1 MTDRHVIEQAVFDFR
16 FDSEEQALAQQAG
29 LGAFIRDDL
38 LPVIDE
44 VFSAHA
50 EPGVVFRFD
59 SLEIDLGAVGYDS
72 FRDELKDRLRDRLR
86 EALTAHLFSDGPT
99 AGDPSRERIARE
111 EWEWRQVRFFLERGY
126 LPWNA
131 APPDARK
138 LEEILLR
145 HLRNNGPG
153 FVRAIRSLGQ
163 RDAVLRRIVNQ
174 FSDAVLVELARIVRP
189 SRHDP
194 GSFPTGIAGRTARQ
208 EFLTELLQ
216 DVAADSGAS
225 ALPAALRRR
234 IGDALQRGDAGWL
247 SAAWPGLC
255 RDYARPLLEELL
267 AHGRLAAVRKRIAG
281 QFPET
286 VVKGILLLL
295 EPGESAFIEVVT
307 EKPELFRRALGDGQ
321 GNAARSRRP
330 LWEFTLGYLI
340 AERGSLF
347 NRKAYL
353 GSLVRQMAAHANLDF
368 RELLVSMHQ
377 MLVQSMVATPL
388 QAELMELLHEI
399 AAESGV
405 ALPGAKGKAPGKG
418 EPVALVS
425 LRQKVRK
432 ALLQGTFEELAPIWP
447 GLVRDYPSLL
457 RQELHR
463 LGNRETVRRR
473 IAERFPE
480 AMIREILLL
489 EPAEAGFVT
498 QVVGRRELFRQ
509 AGAFI
514 RDGSEEVGKRLWEF
528 TLAYQLEER
537 GSSFNKKSYMGS
549 LLRQMAAHD
558 NLDPLALMQAVYGV
572 LDGIRPI
579 SPLHAELLMLVREL
593 MSETALSTA
602 AAAPDGYSRPLR
614 PHDPVETVRQGL
626 IRRGAGSPL
635 AVAELTGALDE
646 LAGNRPEQ
654 LAQLFQE
661 LQEGEAFRFSGN
673 SMTAQALRRLIDLF
687 LLFRQRADTPKRAQF
702 LATMDEW
709 SARSG
714 DPGRFFGQVLERLVR
729 NLPVDCAA
737 LCAQPAEGTTAL
749 PGDPLFA
756 RAREQSIAGG
766 RETPVDRSAGQ
777 PTQQSGSD
785 DEAGGDEMPAE
796 QPAIPAQPAL
806 HAAQEASGAPAPATG
821 PGSGTGE
828 AEKVS
833 TPLAWRPDNEPEELS
848 GEIYIANAGL
858 VLTAPYL
865 PQLFGMF
872 GLLAHPAFVDADAA
886 EHGVH
891 LLQYL
896 ADKGTRTAEPLLVLN
911 KILCGVTPETP
922 VALEGDLSTREMEI
936 CDGMIGGM
944 IQNWHALGATTPDS
958 LRETFLQREG
968 VLRMKEDGWHLLVEP
983 RAYDLLL
990 DQIPWSFSIIRY
1002 SWMPQALHVD
1012 WRHGL

>member
-29 LGAFIRDDL
+29 LGMFIRDDL

-50 EPGVVFRFD
+50 EPGTVFRFD
-59 SLEIDLGAVGYDS
+59 SLEIDLGVVGYDS

-86 EALTAHLFSDGPT
+86 EALTAHLFSDEPT
-99 AGDPSRERIARE
+99 AGSSLPARVARE
-111 EWEWRQVRFFLERGY
+111 EWEWQQVSFFLERGY

-138 LEEILLR
+138 LEEMLLR

-153 FVRAIRSLGQ
+153 VVRAIRSLD
-163 RDAVLRRIVNQ
+163 RHDTVLRRIVNQ
-174 FSDAVLVELARIVRP
+174 FSDDVLVELARVIRP
-189 SRHDP
+189 SRHDLS
-194 GSFPTGIAGRTARQ
+194 SFPTGIAGRSARQ
-208 EFLTELLQ
+208 EYLTELLQ
-216 DVAADSGAS
+216 AGAADSGAS
-225 ALPAALRRR
+225 VLPAALRRR

-247 SAAWPGLC
+247 GAAWPGLC

-307 EKPELFRRALGDGQ
+307 EKPELFRRALGDSQ
-321 GNAARSRRP
+321 DNTARSRRP

-340 AERGSLF
+340 AERGSVF

-388 QAELMELLHEI
+388 KAELLELLDEI
-399 AAESGV
+399 AAESSV
-405 ALPGAKGKAPGKG
+405 ALPGAGGKAPEKE
-418 EPVALVS
+418 EPMALGS
-425 LRQKVRK
+425 LRQKVRE
-432 ALLQGTFEELAPIWP
+432 ALLQGTFEELTPIWP
-447 GLVRDYPSLL
+447 GLVRDYPYLM

-558 NLDPLALMQAVYGV
+558 NLDPLALMRAVYGV

-579 SPLHAELLMLVREL
+579 SPLHAELLMLVGEL
-593 MSETALSTA
+593 IAETARSTA
-602 AAAPDGYSRPLR
+602 MAAPDGSSGPLC

-626 IRRGAGSPL
+626 IRRGASSPL

-654 LAQLFQE
+654 LARLFQE
-661 LQEGEAFRFSGN
+661 LQEGEAFRFSGE
-673 SMTAQALRRLIDLF
+673 SGMTAQLLRRLIDLF
-687 LLFRQRADTPKRAQF
+687 LLFRQRVDAPERAQF
-702 LATMDEW
+702 LAAMDEW
-709 SARSG
+709 AARSV

-729 NLPVDCAA
+729 NLPIDCAA
-737 LCAQPAEGTTAL
+737 CAQPAEGATAL
-749 PGDPLFA
+749 PGGPRFA
-756 RAREQSIAGG
+756 RMHEQTVTSV
-766 RETPVDRSAGQ
+766 RETPVDRDAGLSA
-777 PTQQSGSD
+777 QQSGSCG
-785 DEAGGDEMPAE
+785 EAGDDASPPDLRTE
-796 QPAIPAQPAL
+796 PAQPAL
-806 HAAQEASGAPAPATG
+806 HAAQEAADAPVPATG
-821 PGSGTGE
+821 TDSSTGE
-828 AEKVS
+828 AEVS
-833 TPLAWRPDNEPEELS
+833 IPLAWRPDNEPEELS
-848 GEIYIANAGL
+848 DEIYIANAGL

-872 GLLAHPAFVDADAA
+872 GLLAHPAFVDAAAA

-911 KILCGVTPETP
+911 KILCGVAPETP
-922 VALEGDLSTREMEI
+922 VALEGNLSLHEMEVT
-936 CDGMIGGM
+936 DGMIDGI

-958 LRETFLQREG
+958 FRETFLQREG

-1002 SWMPQALHVD
+1002 SWMPLAIHVD
-1012 WRHGL
+1012 WRPGL

>member
-1 MTDRHVIEQAVFDFR
+1 MTDQHVIEQAVFDFR
-16 FDSEEQALAQQAG
+16 FDSEEQALAEQAG

-72 FRDELKDRLRDRLR
+72 FRNELKDRLRDRLR
-86 EALTAHLFSDGPT
+86 GALTTHLFSDGPA
-99 AGDPSRERIARE
+99 AGSPLPERIARE
-111 EWEWRQVRFFLERGY
+111 DWEWRQVRFFLERGY

-138 LEEILLR
+138 LEEMLLR
-145 HLRNNGPG
+145 LLRKNGPG
-153 FVRAIRSLGQ
+153 FVRAIRGLGQ
-163 RDAVLRRIVNQ
+163 RDDVLCRIVNQ
-174 FSDAVLVELARIVRP
+174 FSDAVLVELAQIIRP
-189 SRHDP
+189 ARHDL
-194 GSFPTGIAGRTARQ
+194 GSFPAGISGRTARQ

-225 ALPAALRRR
+225 ALPTALRRR
-234 IGDALQRGDAGWL
+234 IGDALQQGDTGWL
-247 SAAWPGLC
+247 NAAWPGLC

-295 EPGESAFIEVVT
+295 EPRESAFIEVVT
-307 EKPELFRRALGDGQ
+307 EKPELFRRALGAGR
-321 GNAARSRRP
+321 NNVARSRRP

-340 AERGSLF
+340 AERGSVF

-388 QAELMELLHEI
+388 QAELLELLNEI

-405 ALPGAKGKAPGKG
+405 ALPGTKGKAPEKA
-418 EPVALVS
+418 EPVALVN
-425 LRQKVRK
+425 LRQKVRE
-432 ALLQGTFEELAPIWP
+432 ALLLGTFEELAPIWP
-447 GLVRDYPSLL
+447 GLVRDYPYLL

-463 LGNRETVRRR
+463 LANRETVRRR

-498 QVVGRRELFRQ
+498 QVVGRRELFRK

-514 RDGSEEVGKRLWEF
+514 RDGSEEVGRRLWEF

-558 NLDPLALMQAVYGV
+558 NLDPLALMKALHGV
-572 LDGIRPI
+572 LEGIGPN
-579 SPLHAELLMLVREL
+579 SPLHAELLLLVGEL
-593 MSETALSTA
+593 MTETEMGTSLFSEAEREPST
-602 AAAPDGYSRPLR
+602 D
-614 PHDPVETVRQGL
+614 VE
-626 IRRGAGSPL
+626 
-635 AVAELTGALDE
+635 
-646 LAGNRPEQ
+646 
-654 LAQLFQE
+654 
-661 LQEGEAFRFSGN
+661 
-673 SMTAQALRRLIDLF
+673 
-687 LLFRQRADTPKRAQF
+687 
-702 LATMDEW
+702 
-709 SARSG
+709 SAS
-714 DPGRFFGQVLERLVR
+714 
-729 NLPVDCAA
+729 
-737 LCAQPAEGTTAL
+737 
-749 PGDPLFA
+749 
-756 RAREQSIAGG
+756 
-766 RETPVDRSAGQ
+766 VDRSAAQ
-777 PTQQSGSD
+777 PLQQPGSNDKSGV
-785 DEAGGDEMPAE
+785 DEMPAE

-806 HAAQEASGAPAPATG
+806 HAAQEAAGAPVPATG
-821 PGSGTGE
+821 PGSETGE

-833 TPLAWRPDNEPEELS
+833 SPLAWRPDNEPEELS

-872 GLLAHPAFVDADAA
+872 GLLAHPAFVDAAAA

-911 KILCGVTPETP
+911 KILCGVAPETP
-922 VALEGDLSTREMEI
+922 VALEGDLSTHEMEI
-936 CDGMIGGM
+936 ADGMINGM
-944 IQNWHALGATTPDS
+944 IQNWHALGATTPDGF
-958 LRETFLQREG
+958 RETFLQREG

-1002 SWMPQALHVD
+1002 SWMPQAVHVD

>member
-44 VFSAHA
+44 VFSAHT

-86 EALTAHLFSDGPT
+86 KALTAHLFSDGPA

-174 FSDAVLVELARIVRP
+174 FSDAVLAELAGIVRP
-189 SRHDP
+189 SRHDRS
-194 GSFPTGIAGRTARQ
+194 SFPTGIAGRTARQ

-216 DVAADSGAS
+216 DVAADSSSS

-281 QFPET
+281 RFPES

-340 AERGSLF
+340 AERGSAF

-388 QAELMELLHEI
+388 KAELLELLDEI

-405 ALPGAKGKAPGKG
+405 ALPGAGGKAPGNE
-418 EPVALVS
+418 EPVALIS
-425 LRQKVRK
+425 LRQKVRE

-558 NLDPLALMQAVYGV
+558 NLDPLALMQALHRALEGMN
-572 LDGIRPI
+572 PN
-579 SPLHAELLMLVREL
+579 SPLHAELLLLVGEL
-593 MSETALSTA
+593 MAET
-602 AAAPDGYSRPLR
+602 
-614 PHDPVETVRQGL
+614 ET
-626 IRRGAGSPL
+626 
-635 AVAELTGALDE
+635 
-646 LAGNRPEQ
+646 
-654 LAQLFQE
+654 
-661 LQEGEAFRFSGN
+661 
-673 SMTAQALRRLIDLF
+673 
-687 LLFRQRADTPKRAQF
+687 
-702 LATMDEW
+702 
-709 SARSG
+709 
-714 DPGRFFGQVLERLVR
+714 PGTS
-729 NLPVDCAA
+729 
-737 LCAQPAEGTTAL
+737 LCA
-749 PGDPLFA
+749 
-756 RAREQSIAGG
+756 
-766 RETPVDRSAGQ
+766 ETRGEPSTDVESASTDRSAGQ
-777 PTQQSGSD
+777 PVQQSGSD
-785 DEAGGDEMPAE
+785 DEAGGDEIPAE

-806 HAAQEASGAPAPATG
+806 HAAQEASGTPSPATG
-821 PGSGTGE
+821 PGNGTGE

-911 KILCGVTPETP
+911 KILCGVAPETP

-983 RAYDLLL
+983 RSYDLLL